1 MSLHNDIMNLQV
13 DPLIEQLPAEIRITF
28 KNGHKV
34 ARHAAAEL
42 SLKYERALEHAMEIL
57 RDVAE
62 SGSDGDSAY
71 CEASLIEIKDI
82 LEEK

>member
-13 DPLIEQLPAEIRITF
+13 DPSIEQLPAETRITY

-42 SLKYERALEHAMEIL
+42 ALKYERALKMAMGIL
-57 RDVAE
+57 KDVAE
-62 SGSDGDSAY
+62 SGSEGDSAY
-71 CEASLIEIKDI
+71 CEASLIDIKDI
-82 LEEK
+82 LEEE